1 MKRKRAL
8 SLILALCLALL
19 PALSAAAAEEAEPI
33 AAERVEITGLD
44 VPVVG
49 EPLDAE
55 VAVGSGNCRVERI
68 TWTPA
73 AETAEAGGSYA
84 AAILVSP
91 AEGFVFTEDTAVTV
105 NGGSEGLTVALIAEE
120 GAQQG
125 WLRIECPALEP
136 FTRIDAITVTGVVE
150 PRAGETPTLD
160 GLAAP
165 AGANYAVQRGSGSF
179 WSCGDGPDFS
189 EMQIMAEGER
199 FAAGRYYALAI
210 GLDIRD
216 GCVLAPPERLEATVN
231 GAPADVAGEV
241 LGSGLIIKYY
251 GPLEDETPYV
261 FPFADV
267 EQSES
272 NWYYLPVRYA
282 NQTGLIA
289 GKSATAFEPDARMTY
304 AEAIKLAVCMR
315 TLHDGG
321 DPGALKPSAA
331 GPWYQSFVDLARDL
345 GIPWEFPDYG
355 APATRADYVRIFY
368 AALPAAEYA
377 AINEIGDDA
386 IPDVKTADLCAAEIY
401 AFYRAGIL
409 VGSDAAG
416 TFHPGD
422 SIRRCEVAVIVQHM
436 MDPATRRTVDLAP

>member
-19 PALSAAAAEEAEPI
+19 PALSAAAAEEVGPI
-33 AAERVEITGLD
+33 AAESGEITGLD

-68 TWTPA
+68 TWSPA

-136 FTRIDAITVTGVVE
+136 FTRIDAIAVSGVVE

-179 WSCGDGPDFS
+179 WSCGDEPDFS
-189 EMQIMAEGER
+189 AMQIMAEGER

-251 GPLEDETPYV
+251 GPIEDETPYV
-261 FPFADV
+261 FPFTDV
-267 EQSES
+267 E
-272 NWYYLPVRYA
+272 P
-282 NQTGLIA
+282 T
-289 GKSATAFEPDARMTY
+289 
-304 AEAIKLAVCMR
+304 
-315 TLHDGG
+315 
-321 DPGALKPSAA
+321 
-331 GPWYQSFVDLARDL
+331 
-345 GIPWEFPDYG
+345 
-355 APATRADYVRIFY
+355 DYVTDH
-368 AALPAAEYA
+368 AL
-377 AINEIGDDA
+377 I
-386 IPDVKTADLCAAEIY
+386 T
-401 AFYRAGIL
+401 
-409 VGSDAAG
+409 
-416 TFHPGD
+416 
-422 SIRRCEVAVIVQHM
+422 
-436 MDPATRRTVDLAP
+436 